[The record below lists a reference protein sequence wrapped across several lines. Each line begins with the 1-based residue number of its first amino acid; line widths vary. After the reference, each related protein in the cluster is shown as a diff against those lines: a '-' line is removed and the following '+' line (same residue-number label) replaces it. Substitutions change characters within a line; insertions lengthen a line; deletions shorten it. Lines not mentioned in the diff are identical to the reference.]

1 MLICALF
8 CGIALGGVYDILRIT
23 RYLIN
28 GADSNDISPRVR
40 ALRERFSLPP
50 ALQLPKKK
58 NKRPSNKRKTMISAI
73 VLFIQ
78 DLLFCLLFAL
88 AASLLLYQTNDGQ
101 LRLSAIVVMLLGF
114 ILYLVTVGRWSKRF
128 WTLLTILVQ
137 MAFCWIGALLIYPLR
152 LLWRWLKKPFG
163 WMIGRVR
170 GINNRFKQRFELKK
184 QARIQRKQ
192 AKEKDNSEEFAA
204 KRKLAGQ
211 SPDGKR
217 IFVSGGRRK

>member
-58 NKRPSNKRKTMISAI
+58 NKRPSNKRKTIISAI

-152 LLWRWLKKPFG
+152 LLWQYLKKPLQRLAEQ
-163 WMIGRVR
+163 MRRLYHHVTH
-170 GINNRFKQRFELKK
+170 GIKK
-184 QARIQRKQ
+184 RKQ
-192 AKEKDNSEEFAA
+192 ACL
-204 KRKLAGQ
+204 KRKQKKDQNIVMNVGGNRRLAGQ
-211 SPDGKR
+211 CPDGKR
-217 IFVSGGRRK
+217 IFVSGGKRK